1 MALDRSARPLAQCL
15 RCTRHERIALPIRSF
30 STSVN
35 LQDAETAQAEKP
47 ARALDPLT
55 VSTPRLERKMMREQK
70 QMPIGSRRRR
80 RAIASSAN
88 IPFEQLPYQCFQEA
102 RAFLQE
108 DRAEKL
114 DMIKKFRNRIEKL
127 MDTVPVTEAEI
138 EKKEARLRD
147 MRKRLEDTKILAD
160 INDPMVKKKFEDGL
174 GDMNKPIYRHLAQ
187 KKWRSYERELL
198 MQRITQMNVIPD
210 VLDEID
216 PTVSVDLSFS
226 SPANPL
232 KSRKVQHGELVDSRV
247 SEHAPNLNIQPFE
260 KGEKLVTIAVVNPDV
275 PNVEKDAFD
284 YRCHFLACN
293 VPISAT
299 QTHVELGKL
308 SEENQVVIPWLPAYS
323 QSGLPYQR
331 MAIFVLEQPPA
342 SAVSPGSEEVPPS
355 KALDVADVKSTNQKA
370 FSRREDF
377 ILRDLRNTFDLKP
390 VGVDLFRTV
399 WDDGTAGVMQRAG
412 IVGWD
417 VEFKRKRVEPLPYK
431 RLKEERFR

>member
-15 RCTRHERIALPIRSF
+15 RCTRHERIAILIRSF
-30 STSVN
+30 STSTN
-35 LQDAETAQAEKP
+35 LQDAETAQVEKP
-47 ARALDPLT
+47 ARVLDPLT
-55 VSTPRLERKMMREQK
+55 VSTPRLERKMIREQK
-70 QMPIGSRRRR
+70 QMPIASRRRR
-80 RAIASSAN
+80 RAIASSSN

-114 DMIKKFRNRIEKL
+114 EMIKKFRARIENL
-127 MDTVPVTEAEI
+127 MDTVPVTQADI
-138 EKKEARLRD
+138 ERKEARLRD

-160 INDPMVKKKFEDGL
+160 INDPLVKKKFEDGF
-174 GDMNKPIYRHLAQ
+174 GDMSKPIYRHLAQ

-216 PTVSVDLSFS
+216 PTVSVELSFS

-232 KSRKVQHGELVDSRV
+232 KSRKVHHGDLVDSRV
-247 SEHAPNLNIQPFE
+247 SEHPPNLNIQPFE

-293 VPISAT
+293 VPVSAT
-299 QTHVELGKL
+299 RTYVELGKL
-308 SEENQVVIPWLPAYS
+308 SEESQIVIPWLPAYS

-342 SAVSPGSEEVPPS
+342 SAV
-355 KALDVADVKSTNQKA
+355 A
-370 FSRREDF
+370 FSMRKDF
-377 ILRDLRNTFDLKP
+377 ILRDLRDTFDLKP